1 MKKINLIA
9 WMICCLAAMT
19 FSACNDD
26 SGYKGLTPEQKT
38 EACNVVKGTYEGQL
52 IYPSVNPTNQAD
64 VTDTVQAK
72 WEIQSDSL
80 MTIRNFPME
89 LLASNINNKDLA
101 TALKAERPRDM
112 KCYIDFTQVSP
123 VTFFINPT
131 LQSFTLNYGGKNHLV
146 QVAMLGNN
154 IYSFGAYDSSKKLLQ
169 MQIVEAAIYVN
180 GILQKNA
187 LSSAVPFVFKAT
199 KN

>member
-9 WMICCLAAMT
+9 WMICCLVAAT
-19 FSACNDD
+19 FTACNDD
-26 SGYKGLTPEQKT
+26 PSYKGLTPEEKT
-38 EACNVVKGTYEGQL
+38 QACNVVKGTYEGEL
-52 IYPSVNPTNQAD
+52 IYPSANPTNKSD
-64 VTDTVQAK
+64 VTDTIAAN
-72 WEIQSDSL
+72 WEIQSDSV
-80 MTIRNFPME
+80 MTIRNFPVE
-89 LLASNINNKDLA
+89 LLATNISNKDLA
-101 TALKAERPRDM
+101 TALRAERPRDM
-112 KCYIDFTQVSP
+112 KCYIDFSQVTP

-131 LQSFTLNYGGKNHLV
+131 MQSFTLTYGGKSHLV
-146 QVAMLGNN
+146 QIAMLGNN

-180 GILQKNA
+180 GILQKSA

>member
-9 WMICCLAAMT
+9 WMICCLAAVT

-26 SGYKGLTPEQKT
+26 TGYKGLTPEQKT

-52 IYPSVNPTNQAD
+52 IYPSANPANQSD
-64 VTDTVQAK
+64 VTDTVQVK
-72 WEIQSDSL
+72 WEIQSDSV

-89 LLASNINNKDLA
+89 LLASNITNKDLA

-131 LQSFTLNYGGKNHLV
+131 LQSFTLNYSGKNHLV
-146 QVAMLGNN
+146 QIAMLGNN
-154 IYSFGAYDSSKKLLQ
+154 IYSFGAYDASKKLLQ

-180 GILQKNA
+180 GILQKNT
-187 LSSAVPFVFKAT
+187 LSSAVPFVFKAN
-199 KN
+199 KD

>member
-9 WMICCLAAMT
+9 LMICCLAAVT
-19 FSACNDD
+19 FTACNDD
-26 SGYKGLTPEQKT
+26 PGYKGLTPQEKT
-38 EACNVVKGTYEGQL
+38 QAFNVVKGTYTGDL
-52 IYPSVNPTNQAD
+52 IYPSENPTNKSD
-64 VTDTVQAK
+64 VTDTVTVR
-72 WEIQSDSL
+72 WEIQSDSV
-80 MTIRNFPME
+80 MTIRNFPMA
-89 LLASNINNKDLA
+89 LLANNITNKELA
-101 TALKAERPRDM
+101 AALKAELPRDM

-123 VTFFINPT
+123 VTFFINPS
-131 LQSFTLNYGGKNHLV
+131 LQSFTLNYSGKNHLV

-187 LSSAVPFVFKAT
+187 LASAVPFVFKAT